1 MARKSNKTA
10 HVLNLLSGHD
20 TKKEPEKELETD
32 AKKEADPIPEQDD
45 KPEVAQEPHPEPES
59 TEKIP
64 QGKLS
69 VPDSPSVSIIDQTE
83 KDPVAEQI
91 QANLLQEFEKEHDMN
106 PEESQKESREKEPE
120 AELPTL
126 ESEPEAAV
134 ETEPVAEAEPATKAE
149 QASEPKAAAET
160 EAEPVAETETLSE
173 AETTTDVETLAEPE
187 STFVS
192 EPEPEFVRINVMERI
207 VSDKIIY
214 FMRQFECCTCE
225 KCIADTI
232 ALTLNG
238 LPPKYIVT
246 EPAAEAPLLSFYTNH
261 FISEITVE
269 ATKACMTVKE
279 NPRHENGA
287 S

>member
-32 AKKEADPIPEQDD
+32 VKKDADPISEQDSQPKD
-45 KPEVAQEPHPEPES
+45 AQQPHPDPEP

-64 QGKLS
+64 QGKIS

-91 QANLLQEFEKEHDMN
+91 HANLFQEFQKEHDMN
-106 PEESQKESREKEPE
+106 PEESQKESWEKEPE
-120 AELPTL
+120 AE
-126 ESEPEAAV
+126 
-134 ETEPVAEAEPATKAE
+134 PV
-149 QASEPKAAAET
+149 
-160 EAEPVAETETLSE
+160 
-173 AETTTDVETLAEPE
+173 AEPE
-187 STFVS
+187 STIVS
-192 EPEPEFVRINVMERI
+192 EPEPEPEFVRINVMERI

-279 NPRHENGA
+279 TPRHKNGA

>member
-32 AKKEADPIPEQDD
+32 VKKDADPISEQDSQPKD
-45 KPEVAQEPHPEPES
+45 AQQPHPDPEP
-59 TEKIP
+59 TEKIT
-64 QGKLS
+64 QGKIS

-91 QANLLQEFEKEHDMN
+91 QANLFQEFQKEHDMN

-120 AELPTL
+120 AELPTQ
-126 ESEPEAAV
+126 ESEPSAEPEATAEAETNAAV
-134 ETEPVAEAEPATKAE
+134 EPEPTAEAKTAA
-149 QASEPKAAAET
+149 EPKAAAEPELT
-160 EAEPVAETETLSE
+160 IEAEPVAE
-173 AETTTDVETLAEPE
+173 PE
-187 STFVS
+187 STIVS
-192 EPEPEFVRINVMERI
+192 EPEPEPEFVRINVMERI

-279 NPRHENGA
+279 NPRHKNGA

>member
-32 AKKEADPIPEQDD
+32 VKKDADPISEQDSQPKD
-45 KPEVAQEPHPEPES
+45 AQQPHPDPEP

-64 QGKLS
+64 QGKIS
-69 VPDSPSVSIIDQTE
+69 VLDSPSVSIIDQTE

-91 QANLLQEFEKEHDMN
+91 QANLFQEFQKEHDMN
-106 PEESQKESREKEPE
+106 PEESQKESWEKEPE
-120 AELPTL
+120 AE
-126 ESEPEAAV
+126 
-134 ETEPVAEAEPATKAE
+134 PV
-149 QASEPKAAAET
+149 
-160 EAEPVAETETLSE
+160 
-173 AETTTDVETLAEPE
+173 AEPE
-187 STFVS
+187 STIVS
-192 EPEPEFVRINVMERI
+192 EPEPEPEFVRINVMERI

-279 NPRHENGA
+279 NPRHKNGA

>member
-32 AKKEADPIPEQDD
+32 VKKDADPISEQDSQPKD
-45 KPEVAQEPHPEPES
+45 AQQPHPDPKP

-64 QGKLS
+64 QGKIS

-91 QANLLQEFEKEHDMN
+91 QANLFQEFQKEHDMN
-106 PEESQKESREKEPE
+106 PEESQKESWEKEPE
-120 AELPTL
+120 AE
-126 ESEPEAAV
+126 
-134 ETEPVAEAEPATKAE
+134 PV
-149 QASEPKAAAET
+149 
-160 EAEPVAETETLSE
+160 
-173 AETTTDVETLAEPE
+173 AEPE
-187 STFVS
+187 STIVS
-192 EPEPEFVRINVMERI
+192 EPEPEPEFVRINVMERI

-279 NPRHENGA
+279 TPRHKNGA

>member
-91 QANLLQEFEKEHDMN
+91 QANLLQEFQKEHDMN

-134 ETEPVAEAEPATKAE
+134 ET
-149 QASEPKAAAET
+149 
-160 EAEPVAETETLSE
+160 EPVAETETLSE

>member
-1 MARKSNKTA
+1 MTRKSNKTA

-32 AKKEADPIPEQDD
+32 VKKDADPISEQDSQPKD
-45 KPEVAQEPHPEPES
+45 AQQPHPDPEP

-64 QGKLS
+64 QGKIS

-91 QANLLQEFEKEHDMN
+91 QANLFQEFQKEHDMN

-120 AELPTL
+120 AE
-126 ESEPEAAV
+126 
-134 ETEPVAEAEPATKAE
+134 PV
-149 QASEPKAAAET
+149 
-160 EAEPVAETETLSE
+160 
-173 AETTTDVETLAEPE
+173 AEPE
-187 STFVS
+187 STIVS
-192 EPEPEFVRINVMERI
+192 EPEPEPEFVRINVMERI

-279 NPRHENGA
+279 TPRHKNGA

>member
-1 MARKSNKTA
+1 MTRKSNKTA

-32 AKKEADPIPEQDD
+32 VKKDADPISEQDSQPKD
-45 KPEVAQEPHPEPES
+45 AQQPHPDPEP

-64 QGKLS
+64 RGKIS

-91 QANLLQEFEKEHDMN
+91 QANLFQEFQKEHDMN

-120 AELPTL
+120 AE
-126 ESEPEAAV
+126 
-134 ETEPVAEAEPATKAE
+134 PV
-149 QASEPKAAAET
+149 
-160 EAEPVAETETLSE
+160 
-173 AETTTDVETLAEPE
+173 AEPE
-187 STFVS
+187 STIVS
-192 EPEPEFVRINVMERI
+192 EPEPEPEFVRINVMERI

-279 NPRHENGA
+279 TPRHKNGA

>member
-32 AKKEADPIPEQDD
+32 VKKDADPISEQDSQPKD
-45 KPEVAQEPHPEPES
+45 AQQPHPDPEP

-64 QGKLS
+64 QGKIS

-91 QANLLQEFEKEHDMN
+91 QANLFQEFQKEHDMN
-106 PEESQKESREKEPE
+106 PEESQKESWEKEPE
-120 AELPTL
+120 AE
-126 ESEPEAAV
+126 
-134 ETEPVAEAEPATKAE
+134 PV
-149 QASEPKAAAET
+149 
-160 EAEPVAETETLSE
+160 
-173 AETTTDVETLAEPE
+173 AEPE
-187 STFVS
+187 STIVS
-192 EPEPEFVRINVMERI
+192 EPEPEPEFVRINVMERI

-279 NPRHENGA
+279 TPRHKNGA

>member
-32 AKKEADPIPEQDD
+32 VKKDADPISEQDSQPKD
-45 KPEVAQEPHPEPES
+45 AQQPHPDPEP

-64 QGKLS
+64 RGKIS

-91 QANLLQEFEKEHDMN
+91 QANLFQEFQKEHDMN

-120 AELPTL
+120 AE
-126 ESEPEAAV
+126 
-134 ETEPVAEAEPATKAE
+134 PV
-149 QASEPKAAAET
+149 
-160 EAEPVAETETLSE
+160 
-173 AETTTDVETLAEPE
+173 AEPE
-187 STFVS
+187 STIVS
-192 EPEPEFVRINVMERI
+192 EPEPEPEFVRINVMERI

-279 NPRHENGA
+279 TPRHKNGA

>member
-32 AKKEADPIPEQDD
+32 VKKDADPISEQDSQPKD
-45 KPEVAQEPHPEPES
+45 AQQPHPDPEP

-64 QGKLS
+64 QGKIS

-91 QANLLQEFEKEHDMN
+91 QANLFQEFQKEHDMN
-106 PEESQKESREKEPE
+106 PEATAE
-120 AELPTL
+120 AETN
-126 ESEPEAAV
+126 AAV
-134 ETEPVAEAEPATKAE
+134 EPELTI
-149 QASEPKAAAET
+149 
-160 EAEPVAETETLSE
+160 EAEPVAE
-173 AETTTDVETLAEPE
+173 PE
-187 STFVS
+187 STIVS
-192 EPEPEFVRINVMERI
+192 EPEPEPEFVRINVMERI

-238 LPPKYIVT
+238 LLPKYIVT

-279 NPRHENGA
+279 NPRHKNGA

>member
-32 AKKEADPIPEQDD
+32 VKKDADPISEQDSQPKD
-45 KPEVAQEPHPEPES
+45 AQQPHPDPEP

-64 QGKLS
+64 QGKIS

-91 QANLLQEFEKEHDMN
+91 QANLFQEFQKEHDMN
-106 PEESQKESREKEPE
+106 PEESQKESWEKEPE
-120 AELPTL
+120 AE
-126 ESEPEAAV
+126 
-134 ETEPVAEAEPATKAE
+134 PV
-149 QASEPKAAAET
+149 
-160 EAEPVAETETLSE
+160 
-173 AETTTDVETLAEPE
+173 AEPE
-187 STFVS
+187 STIVS
-192 EPEPEFVRINVMERI
+192 EPEPEPEFVRINVMERI

-279 NPRHENGA
+279 NPKHKNGA

>member
-20 TKKEPEKELETD
+20 TKKEPEKEAEINTG
-32 AKKEADPIPEQDD
+32 KKADPIPEQSG
-45 KPEVAQEPHPEPES
+45 KPEDVQQPHPDPEQ
-59 TEKIP
+59 TEKAP
-64 QGKLS
+64 QGKIS
-69 VPDSPSVSIIDQTE
+69 VADSPSVSIIDQTE

-91 QANLLQEFEKEHDMN
+91 QANLFREFEKEHDMN
-106 PEESQKESREKEPE
+106 PEESREKEPE

-126 ESEPEAAV
+126 ESEPSAEP
-134 ETEPVAEAEPATKAE
+134 EPV
-149 QASEPKAAAET
+149 
-160 EAEPVAETETLSE
+160 
-173 AETTTDVETLAEPE
+173 AEPE
-187 STFVS
+187 STVVS
-192 EPEPEFVRINVMERI
+192 EPEPEPEFVRINVMERI

-225 KCIADTI
+225 KCVADTI

-246 EPAAEAPLLSFYTNH
+246 EPVAEAPLLSFYTNH

>member
-32 AKKEADPIPEQDD
+32 VKKDADPISEQDSQPKD
-45 KPEVAQEPHPEPES
+45 AQQPHPDPEP

-64 QGKLS
+64 QGKIS

-91 QANLLQEFEKEHDMN
+91 QANLFQEFQKEHDMN
-106 PEESQKESREKEPE
+106 PEATAE
-120 AELPTL
+120 AETN
-126 ESEPEAAV
+126 AAV
-134 ETEPVAEAEPATKAE
+134 EPELTI
-149 QASEPKAAAET
+149 
-160 EAEPVAETETLSE
+160 EAEPVAE
-173 AETTTDVETLAEPE
+173 PE
-187 STFVS
+187 STIVS
-192 EPEPEFVRINVMERI
+192 EPEPEPEFVRINVMERI

-232 ALTLNG
+232 DLTLNG

-279 NPRHENGA
+279 NPKHKNGA

>member
-32 AKKEADPIPEQDD
+32 VKKDADPISEQDSQPKD
-45 KPEVAQEPHPEPES
+45 AQQPHPDPEP

-64 QGKLS
+64 QGKIS

-91 QANLLQEFEKEHDMN
+91 QANLFQEFQKEHDMN
-106 PEESQKESREKEPE
+106 PEATAE
-120 AELPTL
+120 AETN
-126 ESEPEAAV
+126 AAV
-134 ETEPVAEAEPATKAE
+134 EPELTI
-149 QASEPKAAAET
+149 
-160 EAEPVAETETLSE
+160 EAEPVAE
-173 AETTTDVETLAEPE
+173 PE
-187 STFVS
+187 STIVS
-192 EPEPEFVRINVMERI
+192 EPEPEPEFVRINVMERI

-279 NPRHENGA
+279 NPKHKNGA